1 MSRIQIRA
9 SRTPQPASEFRL
21 PGSGERAIGRNGE
34 VNASSKADLWQRNLQ
49 IVQAAASGMVALDG
63 QINAANDLRKRNSD
77 LVKAAFNDP
86 KAHKVLGE
94 RIAESLYM
102 TANRQGFARKFLL
115 RNTVQQ
121 GTIPRFPVRA
131 KNVTAVWSTSPTKI
145 DSQITQDKWLTP
157 PELQIVARPFIPQ
170 NEINQS
176 ADDVLTEK
184 YTEATEAIMVAE
196 DRLLYNLCNEV
207 VGVDNNLSIISG
219 QLTPYTLATV
229 MTKVNRWGLKTPYVL
244 IASDLMTDV
253 IGNQE
258 FYTAVDPVARHELLL
273 TGELGVMYGMTVVSD
288 AYRHPE
294 HKVLNQG
301 EFFVFADGVNFGAY
315 SDRDGLQ
322 SQPIDISFEKVP
334 GRGWVLYESFAL
346 AIGNSRAV
354 AKGIRI

>member
-1 MSRIQIRA
+1 MSRINIRA

-21 PGSGERAIGRNGE
+21 PGTAERAIGRNGE
-34 VNASSKADLWQRNLQ
+34 VNASSRADLWQRNMQL
-49 IVQAAASGMVALDG
+49 VQAASSGMLALDDH
-63 QINAANDLRKRNSD
+63 ITAANDLRKRNAD
-77 LVKAAFNDP
+77 LIKAAFNDP
-86 KAHKVLGE
+86 REHKILGE

-115 RNTVQQ
+115 RNDVKQ
-121 GTIPRFPVRA
+121 GNIPRFPVRS
-131 KNVTAVWSTSPTKI
+131 KNVTAVWSTSPTKV

-184 YTEATEAIMVAE
+184 YTEATEAVMVAE

-219 QLTPYTLATV
+219 QLTPGTVATV
-229 MTKVNRWGLKTPYVL
+229 RDKVTRWGLKSPYVL

-253 IGNQE
+253 IGNSE
-258 FYTAVDPVARHELLL
+258 FHSAMDPVARHQLLL
-273 TGELGVMYGMTVVSD
+273 SGELGVMYGMTVVSD

-315 SDRDGLQ
+315 SDRDGLH
-322 SQPIDISFEKVP
+322 SQPIDVSVEKVV
-334 GRGWVLYESFAL
+334 GRGWILYESFAI